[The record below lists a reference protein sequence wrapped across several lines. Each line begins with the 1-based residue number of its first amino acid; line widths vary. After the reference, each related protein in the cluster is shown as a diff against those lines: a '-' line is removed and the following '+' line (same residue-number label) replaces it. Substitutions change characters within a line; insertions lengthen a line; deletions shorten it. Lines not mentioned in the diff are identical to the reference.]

1 MPRGRFRPSIA
12 SLLTGTALLLT
23 ATTAPAAV
31 GAAMA
36 SAAPAG
42 AAAGAAGRIRSAAE
56 LAGAGASQAGCAG
69 ATQPGFAHCY
79 LADEPAP
86 APALSSTCTVDEQD
100 GYSPC
105 NLREAYKL
113 GSLIG
118 THGRGQTVAI
128 VDAYDDPD
136 AESDLATFRHQ
147 FGISPCTTANGCFEK
162 LNEEG
167 DQGNYPSGDMGWG
180 LEISTDL
187 DMVSTICPRC
197 HIVLVEADSSS
208 FSDLFAAEAE
218 AVSLG
223 VHVVNNSWGSGEFS
237 GETSDDSSFN
247 VPGIAFTA
255 SSGDGAYQGGVQ
267 YPSASRYVTSVGG
280 TELTPDKNKRGW
292 IEKPWVTPGSPP
304 TQGSSSGC
312 SAYESKPSWQKDS
325 GCSRRTTA
333 DVSAVATD
341 VLGYDTYESGGGGW
355 YFLYGTSVAAA
366 IIAGVYGLAGN
377 AAAQHKPPA
386 ALAYAHHRSLYDISG
401 GLATGTCSPSYLC
414 NAIKGYDG
422 PTGLGTPRGIGAF

>member
-1 MPRGRFRPSIA
+1 
-12 SLLTGTALLLT
+12 LN
-23 ATTAPAAV
+23 
-31 GAAMA
+31 
-36 SAAPAG
+36 
-42 AAAGAAGRIRSAAE
+42 
-56 LAGAGASQAGCAG
+56 
-69 ATQPGFAHCY
+69 
-79 LADEPAP
+79 
-86 APALSSTCTVDEQD
+86 STCTVDEQD

-105 NLREAYKL
+105 NIREAYKL

-118 THGRGQTVAI
+118 THGDGQTVAI

-136 AESDLATFRHQ
+136 AESDLATFRSQ
-147 FGISPCTTANGCFEK
+147 FGIPSCTTANGCFEK
-162 LNEEG
+162 LNQEG

-187 DMVSTICPRC
+187 DMVSTICPHC
-197 HIVLVEADSSS
+197 DIVLVEADSNS

-223 VHVVNNSWGSGEFS
+223 AHVVNNSWGSGEFS

-247 VPGIAFTA
+247 VQGVAFTA

-267 YPSASRYVTSVGG
+267 YPSASPYVTSVGG
-280 TELTPDKNKRGW
+280 TELSPGKNKRGW
-292 IEKPWVTPGSPP
+292 IEKPWVTPGIPP
-304 TQGSSSGC
+304 TQGSTSGC
-312 SAYESKPSWQKDS
+312 SAYESKPSWQKDH
-325 GCSRRTTA
+325 GCSNRTTV

-377 AAAQHKPPA
+377 AAAQSKPPA
-386 ALAYAHHRSLYDISG
+386 AIAYARRGDLYDITG
-401 GLATGTCSPSYLC
+401 GLATGICSPSYLC

-422 PTGLGTPRGIGAF
+422 PTGLGTPRGLAAF